1 MAINRNVEETLSAL
15 MDGEASE
22 LEIRR
27 TLRDISEDAEL
38 RRTWQRYQLASA
50 AMKRDLP
57 PRVTDLSSRISA
69 AIEQESTPK
78 SSLSSLLPMFGK
90 VAIAASVTL
99 VAVLG
104 VQQIQL
110 TNTSQQ
116 LPKVAASSA
125 AATGN
130 SQFQL
135 PAGYD
140 LPPVTART
148 VSAGSVPQAQSRPT
162 VLVSPRSVVSKAD
175 EEAIRDY
182 LDGLMQQHT
191 ENAAQSLSSQ
201 GLLPFAR
208 LPQDGDNVR

>member
-1 MAINRNVEETLSAL
+1 MAINSNVEETLSAL
-15 MDGEASE
+15 MDGEASD

-27 TLRDISEDAEL
+27 TLRDISDNAEL
-38 RRTWQRYQLASA
+38 RGTWQRYQLASA

-57 PRVTDLSSRISA
+57 PRVTDLSLRISA
-69 AIEQESTPK
+69 AIDEESTPK
-78 SSLSSLLPMFGK
+78 SSLSALLPRFGK

-116 LPKVAASSA
+116 LPKMAAA
-125 AATGN
+125 DTKATGN

-148 VSAGSVPQAQSRPT
+148 VSAGSVPQAQTRPT
-162 VLVSPRSVVSKAD
+162 
-175 EEAIRDY
+175 
-182 LDGLMQQHT
+182 
-191 ENAAQSLSSQ
+191 
-201 GLLPFAR
+201 
-208 LPQDGDNVR
+208 